1 MSFSR
6 RNFIHLAGTG
16 ALAGVAGSRVF
27 AQTQN
32 QPQYPP
38 PVSTPPIFP
47 YDKRSAVSLVHGDQR
62 RKNVTEALTLID
74 DQIKPLLA
82 RKKYVVIKP
91 NIVNTK
97 IQLAATHADAL
108 LGIMDYLAPRFKGE
122 VVIAESSAFDTLEG
136 YENHRYNLVGQEFKR
151 VRLVDLNR
159 EAKYEVAAI
168 IDSNVRPTP
177 VRLAARLFDPDAFV
191 ISSSMLK
198 THNYAVATLSIK
210 NMVLGAPLHSLA
222 NENPAWHDKRLMH
235 AGPQGN
241 SSAPHQMMYNMA
253 IVAAKIKPNFG
264 VALVDGFEGMEGDGP
279 TNGTL
284 VPSRIALASTD
295 YFAVDRVGV
304 ETMGIPGYAVG
315 YLNYG
320 AQLGLGQIDMA
331 KIDIRGVQPAT
342 VKRTYKLHQRIQEE
356 LKWLG
361 ELPKA

>member
-6 RNFIHLAGTG
+6 RNFLYLGGAAAG
-16 ALAGVAGSRVF
+16 AYAAGQRVF
-27 AQTQN
+27 AQQAG

-38 PVSTPPIFP
+38 AVATPPIFP
-47 YDKRSAVSLVHGDQR
+47 YDKRAAVSLVHGDQR
-62 RKNVTEALTLID
+62 RKNVTESLMLID

-91 NIVNTK
+91 NIVNTS
-97 IQLAATHADAL
+97 IHLAATHPDAL
-108 LGIMDYLAPRFKGE
+108 LGIVDYLAPRFKGE
-122 VVIAESSAFDTLEG
+122 VVIAESSAYDTLEG
-136 YENHRYNLVGQEFKR
+136 YENHQYKLVGQEYKN

-168 IDSNVRPTP
+168 IDSNIRPTRI
-177 VRLAARLFDPDAFV
+177 RLAARLFDPDAFV
-191 ISSSMLK
+191 ISSAMLK

-210 NMVLGAPLHSLA
+210 NMTLGAPLHSLA
-222 NENPAWHDKRLMH
+222 NENPAWHDKRPMH

-241 SSAPHQMMYNMA
+241 LSAPHQMNYNMA
-253 IVAAKIKPNFG
+253 IVAAKMRPHWG
-264 VALVDGFEGMEGDGP
+264 VALVDGFEGMEGNGP
-279 TNGTL
+279 SNGTP

-304 ETMGIPGYAVG
+304 ETMGIPGHALG

-320 AQLGLGQIDMA
+320 GQLGLGQVDMA
-331 KIDIRGVQPAT
+331 RIDIRGVKPEA
-342 VKRTYKLHQRIQEE
+342 VKRTYKLHERIQEE

-361 ELPKA
+361 DLPMA